1 MISIITGDII
11 NSRHA
16 ENPGTWLSVLKQAL
30 DTIGPSPRC
39 WELYRGDSF
48 QLELEKPEDTLYT
61 LLRLKSAIKSLKGLD
76 VRMAAGI
83 GDKSYT
89 AARVSESNG
98 TAFVYSGELL
108 EQLKKEKVSLSL
120 RSDWPEFDAEM
131 NLYLRFALIAI
142 DNWTTATAEL
152 VYLQLSRPGLAQQE
166 TGQLLGIS
174 QSSVSERQSRSN
186 ITDLLALD
194 EHFRARIL
202 KFINAP
208 S

>member
-11 NSRHA
+11 NSRQA
-16 ENPGTWLSVLKQAL
+16 ENPGTWLTVLKQAL
-30 DTIGPSPRC
+30 ESIGPSPRY

-61 LLRLKSAIKSLKGLD
+61 LLLLKSALKSLKGLD

-83 GDKSYT
+83 GDKQYS
-89 AARVSESNG
+89 AERVSESNG

-108 EQLKKEKVSLSL
+108 EQLKKEKTSLAF
-120 RSDWPEFDAEM
+120 RTDWPDFDAEM

-152 VYLQLSRPGLAQQE
+152 VYLQLSRPGLPQQE

-202 KFINAP
+202 KLINP
-208 S
+208 